1 MIKEPIKVTD
11 ADFEETVMK
20 SELPVVVDFWAPWCG
35 PCRMI
40 APTLEELAA
49 DFNGKVKIAKV
60 NTDENRVAQQ
70 FGIMSIPTLLLF
82 KDGKV
87 VDQIIGAV
95 PKQMIA
101 DKLKYYAEGTE
112 ALN

>member
-1 MIKEPIKVTD
+1 MKPVIVSDLNFD
-11 ADFEETVMK
+11 AEVID
-20 SELPVVVDFWAPWCG
+20 SNIPVLVDFWAPWCG

-40 APTLEELAA
+40 APVLEELAA
-49 DFNGKVKIAKV
+49 DFEGQVKIVKV
-60 NTDENRVAQQ
+60 NTDENKVATQ

-101 DKLKYYAEGTE
+101 DKLKYYAQGAEV
-112 ALN
+112 LNL

>member
-1 MIKEPIKVTD
+1 MADNIIELND
-11 ADFEETVMK
+11 ADFDETVH
-20 SELPVVVDFWAPWCG
+20 SSQEPVLVDFWAPWCG

-101 DKLKYYAEGTE
+101 DKLKYYAEGAE